1 MSGHSKWATIKHQK
15 GAKDKARGKLFAKVL
30 RQVEVAAR
38 EGGGDL
44 SANATLRTMYQKARE
59 ASIPIDTIERA
70 VKRGTG
76 ELDGVRYEPVNYEG
90 YAPLGVA
97 VYVETLTDNR
107 NRTGADVRAIFS
119 KNGGSSAEPGAV
131 AWQFERKAVIIVARD
146 GPAESEDDL
155 MMIGLDAGM
164 EDLED
169 QGDTWQLTAAPT
181 DLGRLR
187 DALEA
192 AGVKVASAELTMV
205 PTTTIALESEA
216 DARKVLRLVDAL
228 EDHDDVQ
235 AVYANFD
242 IPDNVLQLV
251 EAGA

>member
-44 SANATLRTMYQKARE
+44 NANATLRTMYQKARE
-59 ASIPIDTIERA
+59 ASIPIDTIDRA

-76 ELDGVRYEPVNYEG
+76 ELEGVRYEPVNYEG

-107 NRTGADVRAIFS
+107 NRTGADVRSIFS

-131 AWQFERKAVIIVARD
+131 AWQFERKAVIILAKD
-146 GPAESEDDL
+146 APTAEEDDV

-169 QGDTWQLTAAPT
+169 QGDTWQLIAAPT

-192 AGVKVASAELTMV
+192 AGAKVASAELTML

>member
-59 ASIPIDTIERA
+59 ASIPIDTIDRA

-76 ELDGVRYEPVNYEG
+76 ELEGVRYEAVNYEG
-90 YAPLGVA
+90 YAPMGVA

-107 NRTGADVRAIFS
+107 NRTGADVRSIFS

-131 AWQFERKAVIIVARD
+131 AWQFERKAVIIVPKD
-146 GPAESEDDL
+146 GPSESEDDV

-169 QGDTWQLTAAPT
+169 QGDTWQVTAAPT

-187 DALEA
+187 AALEA

-228 EDHDDVQ
+228 EEHDDVQ

-251 EAGA
+251 EAGT

>member
-15 GAKDKARGKLFAKVL
+15 GAKDKVRAKVFAKVL

-38 EGGGDL
+38 EGGADMT
-44 SANATLRTMYQKARE
+44 ANASLRTMYQKARD
-59 ASIPIDTIERA
+59 ASVPVDTIERA
-70 VKRGTG
+70 IKRATG
-76 ELDGVRYEPVNYEG
+76 DLEGVRYEAVNYEG

-131 AWQFERKAVIIVARD
+131 AWQFERKSVLVVPRD
-146 GPAESEDDL
+146 GAAAEEDDV

-169 QGDTWQLTAAPT
+169 QGDTWQLTAPPT

-192 AGVKVASAELTMV
+192 GGATVTSAELTMV

-242 IPDNVLQLV
+242 IPDSVLQLV
-251 EAGA
+251 EADA